1 MAYSLAMY
9 QAISIIML
17 IASKKDKCEQE
28 CECEFLTTK
37 VISEKLGIP
46 APTAVK
52 ILNSLNVA
60 GVTLTKEGAKGGI
73 LLAKSPSEITLLD
86 IFLILEQDRP
96 LFKTGLNFKIQGEEL
111 DVMKERVQGCLTD
124 AEKEMKKSLEKIT
137 IKDLIK

>member
-1 MAYSLAMY
+1 MAYSLAMF

-17 IASKKDKCEQE
+17 ISSKMEE
-28 CECEFLTTK
+28 CKCEFLTTK
-37 VISEKLGIP
+37 AISEKLGIS

-52 ILNSLNVA
+52 ILNNLNAA

-96 LFKTGLNFKIQGEEL
+96 LFKTGLNFKIHGEEI
-111 DVMKERVQGCLTD
+111 DVLKERVQGSLVD
-124 AEKEMKKSLEKIT
+124 AEKAMKNSLEKIT
-137 IKDLIK
+137 IKDLMK

>member
-17 IASKKDKCEQE
+17 IASKMEE
-28 CECEFLTTK
+28 CKCEFLTTK
-37 VISEKLGIP
+37 AISEKLGIS

-52 ILNSLNVA
+52 ILNSLNAV

-96 LFKTGLNFKIQGEEL
+96 LFKTGLNFKIYGEEI
-111 DVMKERVQGCLTD
+111 DVLKERVQGCLVD
-124 AEKEMKKSLEKIT
+124 AEKAMKKSLEKIT
-137 IKDLIK
+137 IKDLMK

>member
-17 IASKKDKCEQE
+17 IASKKDKCEHD

-111 DVMKERVQGCLTD
+111 DVLKERVQGCLAD
-124 AEKEMKKSLEKIT
+124 AEKEMKKSLEKTT